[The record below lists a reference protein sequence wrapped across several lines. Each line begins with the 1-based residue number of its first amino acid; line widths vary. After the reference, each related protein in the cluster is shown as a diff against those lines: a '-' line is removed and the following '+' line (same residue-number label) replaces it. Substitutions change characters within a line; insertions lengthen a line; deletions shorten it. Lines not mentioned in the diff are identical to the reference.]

1 MSTLFK
7 NGAVAEDTWVTIEGE
22 QPIPN
27 GSDVI
32 VSLDVFKANRDTLLA
47 RNDGRVGVF
56 LEPLEPIEDIA
67 DDLSS
72 LALVSLNF
80 PSFADGTSF
89 SKARLLRDRHGF
101 EGEVRAVGDIRIDQL
116 AFFKR
121 CGCDA
126 LLVTHRPTID
136 AIVEGK
142 DPSIHLYYQPALQ
155 DAATNG
161 GKKWTRRSA

>member
-7 NGAVAEDTWVTIEGE
+7 NGAVADDTWVTVEGE
-22 QPIPN
+22 QPVPE
-27 GSDVI
+27 GVDVI
-32 VSLDVFKANRDTLLA
+32 VSLDVFKENRDALLA

-56 LEPLEPIEDIA
+56 LDTLEAVEDIA
-67 DDLSS
+67 DDLGS

-80 PSFADGTSF
+80 PSFADGTSY

-101 EGEVRAVGDIRIDQL
+101 EGEVRAVGDIRIDQV

-126 LLVTHRPTID
+126 LVVSHQPTID
-136 AIVEGK
+136 ALIEGN

-155 DAATNG
+155 DAASNG

>member
-1 MSTLFK
+1 MSPLFK
-7 NGAVAEDTWVTIEGE
+7 NGAVADDTWVTVEGE
-22 QPIPN
+22 QPVPE
-27 GSDVI
+27 GVDVI
-32 VSLDVFKANRDTLLA
+32 VSLDVFKENRDALLA

-56 LEPLEPIEDIA
+56 LDTLEAVEDIA
-67 DDLSS
+67 DDLGS

-80 PSFADGTSF
+80 PSFADGTSY

-101 EGEVRAVGDIRIDQL
+101 EGEVRAVGDIRIDQV

-126 LLVTHRPTID
+126 LVVSHQPTID
-136 AIVEGK
+136 AIIEGK

-155 DAATNG
+155 DAASNG